1 MSTEAAMTAGSM
13 PASAEA
19 RKTFAVCFAALVATS
34 FCFILRA
41 FSIGAWGKEFDLS
54 QTQMGELAGVGLW
67 PFAISIV
74 LLSLIIDKIGFK
86 MTLWFAAACHV
97 LGLVL
102 ILQANGYWSLYW
114 GTFVLSLGNGA
125 VEAGINPLIAR
136 EFRHDKTTWLN
147 RLHAGWPAG
156 FVLGGFLAMMFPV
169 DMSWRAKMALIL
181 IPVVTYVVM
190 LLPRKFPQSERVAA
204 GVSYREM
211 LGEAGFVS
219 AFVVAA
225 LMVYAIAEWFD
236 LSNVIKWSIIAL
248 LTVGYGVWS
257 RSIGRPLF
265 IVMILVMIPLAITEL
280 GTDSWITSILTPAMT
295 DLGVNA
301 GWVLVYA
308 MAIVLVLRL
317 FAGPLVHKFS
327 PLGLLAIS
335 ALVAA
340 AGLVLLSKAAG
351 AAAIVIAAT
360 VYSFGKAFF
369 WPTSLGVVSEQSP
382 KGGPITIN
390 VVAGIGMLAAGV
402 IGGPIIGQVLDGQ
415 MVRGVADYDAKQSTH
430 ISQEL
435 ATEKT
440 GIFGTYTAIDPAKRA
455 VAPAEQKAV
464 LDSIDHESRHDALFI
479 IAVLPLIMF
488 LVYLGLILYFR
499 SRGGYKP
506 VVLDLKT

>member
-1 MSTEAAMTAGSM
+1 MSTEAAMTGTVG
-13 PASAEA
+13 ASAEA
-19 RKTFAVCFAALVATS
+19 KKTFAVCFAALVATS

-41 FSIGAWGKEFDLS
+41 FSIDAWGIEFGLS
-54 QTQMGELAGVGLW
+54 ETQKGELAGVGLW

-74 LLSLIIDKIGFK
+74 LLSLIIDRIGFK
-86 MTLWFAAACHV
+86 ATLWFAAACHV

-102 ILQANGYWSLYW
+102 ILQANGYWSLYI

-125 VEAGINPLIAR
+125 VEAGINPLVAR

-156 FVLGGFLAMMFPV
+156 FVIGGILAMMFPAGFG
-169 DMSWRAKMALIL
+169 WRYQMALIL

-190 LLPRKFPQSERVAA
+190 LLPRQFPQSERVAA

-211 LGEAGFVS
+211 LGEAGAIS

-225 LMVYAIAEWFD
+225 LMVYAIGEWFH
-236 LSNVIKWSIIAL
+236 LSTAVKWIIIAA
-248 LTVGYGVWS
+248 LTVGYGLWS
-257 RSIGRPLF
+257 RSLGKPLF

-295 DLGVNA
+295 DLGLNA

-317 FAGPLVHKFS
+317 FAGPLIHRFS

-340 AGLVLLSKAAG
+340 AGLLLLSKSAG
-351 AAAIVIAAT
+351 VMIIVAAT
-360 VYSFGKAFF
+360 LYSFGKAFF

-382 KGGPITIN
+382 RGGAITLN
-390 VVAGIGMLAAGV
+390 VVAGIGMLGAGV
-402 IGGPIIGQVLDGQ
+402 IGGPLIGQVLDRQ
-415 MVRGVADYDAKQSTH
+415 MVHGVATYDAQNNTQLVETLK
-430 ISQEL
+430 
-435 ATEKT
+435 TERT
-440 GIFGTYTAIDPAKRA
+440 GIFGDYTAIDPTKRA
-455 VAPAEQKAV
+455 TLAGEEKAAV
-464 LDSIDHESRHDALFI
+464 DTADRASKYDALRT
-479 IAVLPLIMF
+479 IAILPVIMF

-506 VVLDLKT
+506 VVLDLKK

>member
-1 MSTEAAMTAGSM
+1 MSTEAAMAGVA
-13 PASAEA
+13 PVSAEA
-19 RKTFAVCFAALVATS
+19 KKTFAVCFAALVATS

-41 FSIGAWGKEFDLS
+41 FSIGAWGTEFDLS

-86 MTLWFAAACHV
+86 ATLWFAAVCHV
-97 LGLVL
+97 VGLVL

-156 FVLGGFLAMMFPV
+156 FVLGGLLAMMFPA
-169 DMSWRAKMALIL
+169 DMGWRYQMGLIL
-181 IPVVTYVVM
+181 IPVVTYIVM
-190 LLPRKFPQSERVAA
+190 LVPRQFPPSERVSA

-211 LGEAGFVS
+211 LAEAGAIS
-219 AFVVAA
+219 ALVVAFM
-225 LMVYAIAEWFD
+225 MVSELARVIGWGD
-236 LSNVIKWSIIAL
+236 GIKWGLIAAM
-248 LTVGYGVWS
+248 TIGYGLWS
-257 RSIGRPLF
+257 RSLGRPLF

-280 GTDSWITSILTPAMT
+280 GTDSWITELLTPAMT
-295 DLGVNA
+295 DLGLNA

-317 FAGPLVHKFS
+317 FAGPLVHRFS

-335 ALVAA
+335 AAVAA
-340 AGLVLLSKAAG
+340 VGLWLLSDAAS
-351 AAAIVIAAT
+351 AVAIVVAAT

-369 WPTSLGVVSEQSP
+369 WPTSLGVVAEQSP
-382 KGGPITIN
+382 KGGAITMN

-402 IGGPIIGQVLDGQ
+402 IGGPLIGQVLDRQ
-415 MVRGVADYDAKQSTH
+415 MVHGVAAYDAKNNTTLV
-430 ISQEL
+430 QEL
-435 ATEKT
+435 KTERT
-440 GIFGTYTAIDPAKRA
+440 GIIGDYTAIDPSKRA
-455 VAPAEQKAV
+455 ELTGDAKAAV
-464 LDSIDHESRHDALFI
+464 DAADRESKHDALRT
-479 IAVLPLIMF
+479 IAILPVIMLI
-488 LVYLGLILYFR
+488 VYLGLILWFR

-506 VVLDLKT
+506 VVLDLKH

>member
-1 MSTEAAMTAGSM
+1 MTGSM
-13 PASAEA
+13 PVSAEA

-41 FSIGAWGKEFDLS
+41 FSIDAWGVEFALS
-54 QTQMGELAGVGLW
+54 ETQKGELAGVGLW

-74 LLSLIIDKIGFK
+74 LLSLIIDRIGFK
-86 MTLWFAAACHV
+86 MTLWFAAACHL
-97 LGLVL
+97 LGLIL
-102 ILQANGYWSLYW
+102 ILMADGYWSLYW

-136 EFRHDKTTWLN
+136 EFRHDKSTWLN

-156 FVLGGFLAMMFPV
+156 FVLGGILAMMFPAG
-169 DMSWRAKMALIL
+169 MGWRYQMALII
-181 IPVVTYVVM
+181 IPVVTYIVM
-190 LLPRKFPQSERVAA
+190 LLPRQFPQSERVAA

-211 LGEAGFVS
+211 LGEAGFLS
-219 AFVVAA
+219 AFVVAG
-225 LMVYAIAEWFD
+225 LMVFAVGEWFH
-236 LSNVIKWSIIAL
+236 LSQAVKWVIIAA
-248 LTVGYGVWS
+248 LTVGYGLWS
-257 RSIGRPLF
+257 RSAGKPLF

-317 FAGPLVHKFS
+317 FAGPLIHRFS

-335 ALVAA
+335 ALVALV
-340 AGLVLLSKAAG
+340 GLVLLSKSAG
-351 AAAIVIAAT
+351 AAAIVLAAT

-382 KGGPITIN
+382 RGGAITLN
-390 VVAGIGMLAAGV
+390 VVAGIGMLGAGV
-402 IGGPIIGQVLDGQ
+402 IGGPLIGQVLDRQ
-415 MVRGVADYDAKQSTH
+415 MVHGVAEYDSKNNTQLVET
-430 ISQEL
+430 L
-435 ATEKT
+435 KTERT
-440 GIFGTYTAIDPAKRA
+440 GIFGDYTAIDPAKRA
-455 VAPAEQKAV
+455 TIAGAEKSAV
-464 LDSIDHESRHDALFI
+464 DAADRESKHDALRT
-479 IAVLPLIMF
+479 IAILPVIMF

-499 SRGGYKP
+499 SKGGYKP
-506 VVLDLKT
+506 VVLDLKK

>member
-1 MSTEAAMTAGSM
+1 MSTEAATAGAA
-13 PASAEA
+13 PVSAEA
-19 RKTFAVCFAALVATS
+19 RKTFTVCFAALVATS

-86 MTLWFAAACHV
+86 ATLWFAAVCH
-97 LGLVL
+97 LAGLIL
-102 ILQANGYWSLYW
+102 ILQADGYWSLYW

-156 FVLGGFLAMMFPV
+156 FVLGGLLAMMFPA
-169 DMSWRAKMALIL
+169 DMGWRYQMGLIL
-181 IPVVTYVVM
+181 IPVITYIVL
-190 LLPRKFPQSERVAA
+190 LLPRQFPPSERVAA

-211 LGEAGFVS
+211 LAEAGFIS
-219 AFVVAA
+219 AFVVAFMMLMELARVFEFSTGLTWGLIAA
-225 LMVYAIAEWFD
+225 LTI
-236 LSNVIKWSIIAL
+236 
-248 LTVGYGVWS
+248 GYGLWS
-257 RSIGRPLF
+257 RSAGKPLY

-280 GTDSWITSILTPAMT
+280 GTDSWITEILTPAMT
-295 DLGVNA
+295 DLGANA

-335 ALVAA
+335 ALLAV
-340 AGLVLLSKAAG
+340 AGLLLLSMSAG
-351 AAAIVIAAT
+351 AAAIVFAAT

-369 WPTSLGVVSEQSP
+369 WPTSLGVVAEQSP
-382 KGGPITIN
+382 RGGAITLN
-390 VVAGIGMLAAGV
+390 VVAGIGMLGAGV
-402 IGGPIIGQVLDGQ
+402 IGGPLIGQVLDRQ
-415 MVRGVADYDAKQSTH
+415 MVSGVAAYDSKNNTQLVET
-430 ISQEL
+430 L
-435 ATEKT
+435 KTERT
-440 GIFGTYTAIDPAKRA
+440 SIFGAYTAIDPSKRA
-455 VAPAEQKAV
+455 TLTGDEAAAV
-464 LDSIDHESRHDALFI
+464 ESADRESKHDALRT
-479 IAVLPLIMF
+479 IAILPGIMF

-499 SRGGYKP
+499 SKGGYKP
-506 VVLDLKT
+506 VVLDLKK

>member
-1 MSTEAAMTAGSM
+1 MSTEAAMTAGAM
-13 PASAEA
+13 PVSAEA

-41 FSIGAWGKEFDLS
+41 FSIDAWGMEFGLS
-54 QTQMGELAGVGLW
+54 ETQKGILSGVGLW

-74 LLSLIIDKIGFK
+74 LLSLIIDRIGFK
-86 MTLWFAAACHV
+86 ATLWFAAACHI

-102 ILQANGYWSLYW
+102 LLQAHGYWSLYW

>member
-1 MSTEAAMTAGSM
+1 MSTEATMTGSL

-19 RKTFAVCFAALVATS
+19 KKTFAVCFAALVATS

-41 FSIGAWGKEFDLS
+41 FSIDAWGVEFGLS
-54 QTQMGELAGVGLW
+54 ETQKGELAGVGLW

-74 LLSLIIDKIGFK
+74 LLSLIIDRIGFK
-86 MTLWFAAACHV
+86 MTLWFAAACH
-97 LGLVL
+97 LIGLIL
-102 ILQANGYWSLYW
+102 ILQADGYWSLYW

-136 EFRHDKTTWLN
+136 EFRHDKSTWLN

-156 FVLGGFLAMMFPV
+156 FVLGGILAMMFPAG
-169 DMSWRAKMALIL
+169 MGWRYQMGLIL
-181 IPVVTYVVM
+181 IPVITYIVM
-190 LLPRKFPQSERVAA
+190 LLPRQFPPSERVAA

-211 LGEAGFVS
+211 LAEAGFIS
-219 AFVVAA
+219 AFVVAL
-225 LMVYAIAEWFD
+225 LMVFELARVFEWGDALKWGLIA
-236 LSNVIKWSIIAL
+236 AL
-248 LTVGYGVWS
+248 TIGYGLWS
-257 RSIGRPLF
+257 RSPGKPLF

-317 FAGPLVHKFS
+317 FAGPLIHKFS

-335 ALVAA
+335 ALIAV
-340 AGLVLLSKAAG
+340 AGLLLLSNSKG
-351 AAAIVIAAT
+351 AAAIVVAAT

-369 WPTSLGVVSEQSP
+369 WPTSLGVVAEQSP
-382 KGGPITIN
+382 RGGAITLN
-390 VVAGIGMLAAGV
+390 VVAGIGMLGAGV
-402 IGGPIIGQVLDGQ
+402 IGGPLIGKVLDGQ
-415 MVRGVADYDAKQSTH
+415 MVHGVAAYDAKNNTQLVE
-430 ISQEL
+430 EL
-435 ATEKT
+435 KIDRT
-440 GIFGTYTAIDPAKRA
+440 GIFGDYAAIDPTKRA
-455 VAPAEQKAV
+455 TLAGDEKAAVDAAER
-464 LDSIDHESRHDALFI
+464 ESKHDALRK
-479 IAVLPLIMF
+479 IAILPGIMF

-506 VVLDLKT
+506 VVLDLKK

>member
-1 MSTEAAMTAGSM
+1 MAGVM
-13 PASAEA
+13 PVSAEA

-34 FCFILRA
+34 FCFILRV
-41 FSIGAWGKEFDLS
+41 FSVDAWGAEFALTE
-54 QTQMGELAGVGLW
+54 TQKGVINGVGLW

-74 LLSLIIDKIGFK
+74 LLSLIIDRIGFK
-86 MTLWFAAACHV
+86 ATLWFAAACHV
-97 LGLVL
+97 IGLIL
-102 ILQANGYWSLYW
+102 ILQADGYWPLYW

-156 FVLGGFLAMMFPV
+156 FVLGGLLALAVAKFAPGMGWRVMMTL
-169 DMSWRAKMALIL
+169 ML
-181 IPVVTYVVM
+181 IPVITYVVM
-190 LLPRKFPQSERVAA
+190 LVPRTFPQSERVAA

-211 LGEAGFVS
+211 LAEAGFVS

-236 LSNVIKWSIIAL
+236 LTNAAKWSIIAA
-248 LTVGYGVWS
+248 LTAGFGVWS

-280 GTDSWITSILTPAMT
+280 GTDSWITSILTPAMK
-295 DLGVNA
+295 DLGLNA

-317 FAGPLVHKFS
+317 FAGPLVHRFS

-340 AGLVLLSKAAG
+340 AGLLLLSKAAG
-351 AAAIVIAAT
+351 AAAIVLAAT

-382 KGGPITIN
+382 KGGAITMN
-390 VVAGIGMLAAGV
+390 VVAGIGMLGAGV

-415 MVRGVADYDAKQSTH
+415 MVRGVATYDARQNTH
-430 ISQEL
+430 ITEDL
-435 ATEKT
+435 ATKKV
-440 GIFGTYTAIDPAKRA
+440 GIFGTYDAIDPAKRA

-464 LDSIDHESRHDALFI
+464 LDSIDHESRHDALRT
-479 IAVLPLIMF
+479 IAILPVIMF

-506 VVLDLKT
+506 VVLQLKE

>member
-1 MSTEAAMTAGSM
+1 MSTEATMTGGM
-13 PASAEA
+13 TASAEA
-19 RKTFAVCFAALVATS
+19 KKTFAVCFAALVATS

-41 FSIGAWGKEFDLS
+41 FSIDAWGTEFGLS
-54 QTQMGELAGVGLW
+54 ETQKGILSGVGLW

-74 LLSLIIDKIGFK
+74 LLSLIIDRIGFK
-86 MTLWFAAACHV
+86 ATLWFAAACHI

-102 ILQANGYWSLYW
+102 LLQAHGYWSLYW

-280 GTDSWITSILTPAMT
+280 GTDSWIT
-295 DLGVNA
+295 
-301 GWVLVYA
+301 
-308 MAIVLVLRL
+308 
-317 FAGPLVHKFS
+317 
-327 PLGLLAIS
+327 
-335 ALVAA
+335 
-340 AGLVLLSKAAG
+340 
-351 AAAIVIAAT
+351 
-360 VYSFGKAFF
+360 
-369 WPTSLGVVSEQSP
+369 
-382 KGGPITIN
+382 
-390 VVAGIGMLAAGV
+390 
-402 IGGPIIGQVLDGQ
+402 
-415 MVRGVADYDAKQSTH
+415 
-430 ISQEL
+430 
-435 ATEKT
+435 
-440 GIFGTYTAIDPAKRA
+440 
-455 VAPAEQKAV
+455 
-464 LDSIDHESRHDALFI
+464 
-479 IAVLPLIMF
+479 
-488 LVYLGLILYFR
+488 
-499 SRGGYKP
+499 
-506 VVLDLKT
+506 